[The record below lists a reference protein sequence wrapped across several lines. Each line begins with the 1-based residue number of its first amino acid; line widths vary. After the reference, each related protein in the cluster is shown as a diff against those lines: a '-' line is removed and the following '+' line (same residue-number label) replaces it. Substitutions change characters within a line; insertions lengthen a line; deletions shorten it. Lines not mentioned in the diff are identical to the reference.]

1 MEGYECDYELDAE
14 ELQPTKP
21 LSAEQKAER
30 DEWLMEAANLLKEI
44 NGK

>member
-1 MEGYECDYELDAE
+1 MEDYEYDYELDEE

-30 DEWLMEAANLLKEI
+30 NEWLMEAASALREI
-44 NGK
+44 NG